1 MEQPEDS
8 KTEPLIEACKKIGS
22 AISEVSPNPSYLSP
36 DWHDY
41 VMSQFAPDELVEG
54 FPNVAGLRRVSELLL
69 GPVSS
74 SKPTQVFP
82 QTTEGPPRATVVY
95 EIYFPCFLN
104 FLGSRTFGDV
114 ADVWVGNTDNI
125 FAAFA
130 ASTACTRAEARCFR
144 KALRLKVCAAE
155 ELPKLDI
162 SKEVNTVVASTN
174 EEAGRISEE
183 QILFLNKKCKD
194 LGIDVFAFINSG
206 ENKYRSIS
214 GVTREIA
221 AKMIKRL
228 GEYKKDKASIP
239 EEIKGYKE
247 NWRV

>member
-8 KTEPLIEACKKIGS
+8 KPI
-22 AISEVSPNPSYLSP
+22 PDYLSP

-54 FPNVAGLRRVSELLL
+54 FPNIAGLRRISEILL
-69 GPVSS
+69 GPFSY
-74 SKPTQVFP
+74 SKPTQIFP

-95 EIYFPCFLN
+95 EVSYPDFMGS
-104 FLGSRTFGDV
+104 GSRIFGDV

-162 SKEVNTVVASTN
+162 SKEVNAVVASTN